1 MKKISLVMLL
11 LTLLCTAC
19 ALEYHSQLHKPVYY
33 LKAHVIEIKPDKKT
47 PDNDQIQ
54 INFFGLT
61 STISS
66 KWFDNKREQNA
77 ALAYQ
82 LQDKLRFL
90 ISYDQMGKMGC
101 DKPTDD
107 NERDFCGAFE
117 SPQEYYDKIWT
128 LTADDLEKPQY
139 AGRGNY
145 MVVQQKEMW
154 FANPDV
160 TAVYKYRGNNFVAYR
175 RDFKYSGGSKAM
187 KSELIIFHQKTAPDA
202 IGIGTLV
209 DNNDELFEQLLS
221 TIE

>member
-61 STISS
+61 SNISS
-66 KWFDNKREQNA
+66 NWFDNKKEKNA

-82 LQDKLRFL
+82 LQNKLRFL

-101 DKPTDD
+101 DKPGDD
-107 NERDFCGAFE
+107 NERDFCDAFE

-139 AGRGNY
+139 ATRGNY

-175 RDFKYSGGSKAM
+175 RDFKSGGGNKAM

-202 IGIGTLV
+202 IGIGTLI
-209 DNNDELFEQLLS
+209 DNNDELFDQLLS